1 MARFVDCLS
10 CSILWNIA
18 IFHTYNMP
26 VSMSLDS
33 DNVVFFIYEYCC
45 IYFIFSLK
53 GPFSRATATPSLA
66 SEIIEAIL
74 EAS

>member
-1 MARFVDCLS
+1 
-10 CSILWNIA
+10 
-18 IFHTYNMP
+18 
-26 VSMSLDS
+26 MSLDS

-74 EAS
+74 EASWWQTNSKAITGR